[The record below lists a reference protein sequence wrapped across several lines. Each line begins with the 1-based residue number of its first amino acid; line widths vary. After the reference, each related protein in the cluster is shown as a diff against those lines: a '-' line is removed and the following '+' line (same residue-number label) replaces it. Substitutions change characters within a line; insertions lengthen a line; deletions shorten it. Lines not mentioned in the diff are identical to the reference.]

1 MRSSRG
7 KGTSVKPESRLARLL
22 NGWQAGLVVVVT
34 ALLVVLVVVPRPR
47 LPEEIPIP
55 RPTVARLHD
64 LAQHD
69 ASLAAQVETQELP
82 FEVRLVGESFRRYG
96 LAAATGDGSTAN
108 QMRSGLGG
116 QLRVVKDP
124 ALLLALRAYQTRDFL
139 RELAA
144 WEATGVESQGL
155 QELGGEFVRAARAAG
170 WIRPHGSGVRL
181 LADHATRRVLFRK
194 RWGEV
199 MQLQDAPFGLTLD
212 EERAFHAFLFR
223 HPVVHVSDADRS
235 DPQRRCQA
243 ANEYLL
249 RKVTA
254 FGAMD
259 QAYPTDYVQGL
270 LLLRLDRPGVA
281 VEPLARFVEDNPDG
295 PYTLHARNALRYA
308 QDRTHKLL
316 VQ

>member
-7 KGTSVKPESRLARLL
+7 KGSSVKSMSRAARLL
-22 NGWQAGLVVVVT
+22 DGWQAGLAVVVT
-34 ALLVVLVVVPRPR
+34 SVLVVLVVVPRPR

-55 RPTVARLHD
+55 QPSVTRLHD
-64 LAQHD
+64 LAEKD
-69 ASLAAQVETQELP
+69 AALASQVEKQELP
-82 FEVRLVGESFRRYG
+82 FEVRQVGEYFRQYG
-96 LAAATGDGSTAN
+96 LAAAAGDGATAN
-108 QMRSGLGG
+108 QMRSILGT
-116 QLRVVKDP
+116 QLRAVPDP
-124 ALLLALRAYQTRDFL
+124 EMLLRLRAYQTRDFL

-144 WEATGVESQGL
+144 FEATGVESQGL
-155 QELGGEFVRAARAAG
+155 RELGGEFARTARAAG
-170 WIRPHGSGVRL
+170 WVQPRASGVRV

-199 MQLQDAPFGLTLD
+199 LQLLDEPFGLTLD

-223 HPVVHVSDADRS
+223 HPVVHVPQGT
-235 DPQRRCQA
+235 DPQGRCQS

-259 QAYPTDYVQGL
+259 RTYPTDYVQGL
-270 LLLRLDRPGVA
+270 LLLRLDRPQVA
-281 VEPLARFVEDNPDG
+281 VEPLARFVEGNPDG

-308 QDRTHKLL
+308 QDQTHKLL
-316 VQ
+316 MQ